1 MLLIKRFID
10 IDELCIEASKRSKN
24 ERRVSNFKFRS
35 SSSVVDCDFAICV
48 VVVEMFPIELSCIH
62 ELKETFVIA

>member
-10 IDELCIEASKRSKN
+10 IDELCVEASKRSKKTSF
-24 ERRVSNFKFRS
+24 EFQISIFELGGRLRFSNF
-35 SSSVVDCDFAICV
+35 C

>member
-10 IDELCIEASKRSKN
+10 IDELCVEASKRSKKTSF
-24 ERRVSNFKFRS
+24 EFQISIFELGGRLRFS
-35 SSSVVDCDFAICV
+35 ICV
-48 VVVEMFPIELSCIH
+48 VVEMIPIELSCIH